1 MHQMAF
7 IYRGEEGD
15 NEYITLMEDTL
26 MKFTLMKNVVAM
38 TLMSAFLLSPNLH
51 AQNLLKDAVRMNRDI
66 KDNKYKY
73 KKTKNKVNRAAD
85 NARDLADG
93 SYVDKKLDK
102 MEHNASRKINRA
114 KDRLDPRDEMRRD
127 IKQGKRKAIDNWLA
141 D

>member
-1 MHQMAF
+1 
-7 IYRGEEGD
+7 
-15 NEYITLMEDTL
+15 

-38 TLMSAFLLSPNLH
+38 TLMSAFVLSPNLH

>member
-1 MHQMAF
+1 
-7 IYRGEEGD
+7 
-15 NEYITLMEDTL
+15 MEDTL
-26 MKFTLMKNVVAM
+26 MKFTLMKNVVVMA
-38 TLMSAFLLSPNLH
+38 LMSVFLFSPNLH

-73 KKTKNKVNRAAD
+73 KHEYNKTKNKVNRATG

>member
-1 MHQMAF
+1 MA
-7 IYRGEEGD
+7 
-15 NEYITLMEDTL
+15 LSL

-38 TLMSAFLLSPNLH
+38 TLMSAFVFSPHLH
-51 AQNLLKDAVRMNRDI
+51 AQNLLKDAVRMNRDL

-73 KKTKNKVNRAAD
+73 KHEYKKTKHKVNRAAD

-114 KDRLDPRDEMRRD
+114 KDRLDPRDEIAEEMRRD
-127 IKQGKRKAIDNWLA
+127 MNKRKREAVDKWLA

>member
-1 MHQMAF
+1 
-7 IYRGEEGD
+7 
-15 NEYITLMEDTL
+15 

-38 TLMSAFLLSPNLH
+38 TLMSAFVLSPNLH

-73 KKTKNKVNRAAD
+73 KHEYNKAKNKVNRAAD
-85 NARDLADG
+85 NTRDLVDG

-102 MEHNASRKINRA
+102 MEHNATRKLSRA
-114 KDRLDPRDEMRRD
+114 KDRLDPRDEIAEEMRRD